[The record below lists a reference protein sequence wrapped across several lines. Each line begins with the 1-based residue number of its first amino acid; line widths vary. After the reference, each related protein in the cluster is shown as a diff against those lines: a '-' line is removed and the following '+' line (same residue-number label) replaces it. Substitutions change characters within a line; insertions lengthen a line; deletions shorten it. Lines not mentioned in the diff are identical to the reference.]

1 MPPTRSRGARAAAA
15 LVVAAAVFGGWAL
28 VHDGAGPLPDPQRC
42 VATAGGNTASVD
54 LDQARNASTIAAV
67 AVRRGLPARAVSIAL
82 AAAFQESGLRNLD
95 HGDRDSLGLF
105 QQRPS
110 QGWGTARQVRNPVH
124 AANRFYDALEQVSG
138 YQQMAIADA
147 AQRVQRSAFGGA
159 YAGHEADARS
169 LASALTGY
177 SAAAIS
183 CVVDLPA
190 TPGTPGRVVAALATA
205 FGRLGP
211 ASIGAGGLGPAG
223 VRAAH
228 NGKALAL
235 RIGGPVVSR
244 ERRGWVLAS
253 YLVANAARL
262 SIREI
267 SFAGRVWVA
276 GDASS
281 SGWRHTRGGDA
292 GQASTDQIRVV
303 VA

>member
-1 MPPTRSRGARAAAA
+1 VIAG
-15 LVVAAAVFGGWAL
+15 LVTIAAVLGGWVL
-28 VHDGAGPLPDPQRC
+28 VHDGAGPLPDPQHC
-42 VATAGGNTASVD
+42 VATAGGNSVSVD
-54 LDQARNASTIAAV
+54 LDQARNAATIAAV
-67 AVRRGLPARAVSIAL
+67 AIRRGLPARAVSIAL
-82 AAAFQESGLRNLD
+82 AAAFQESGLHNLD

-110 QGWGTARQVRNPVH
+110 QGWGTPRQVRNPVH

-183 CVVDLPA
+183 CVVDFPA
-190 TPGTPGRVVAALATA
+190 TPGSPGPVAAALAAA
-205 FGRLGP
+205 FGRSGP
-211 ASIGAGGLGPAG
+211 DGIGAAG
-223 VRAAH
+223 VRTAN
-228 NGKALAL
+228 NGKALTL
-235 RIGGPVVSR
+235 RIGGPAAGR
-244 ERRGWVLAS
+244 ARRGWVLAS

-267 SFAGRVWVA
+267 GYAGRVWTA

-281 SGWRHTRGGDA
+281 SGWRRAAGPDRGGA
-292 GQASTDQIRVV
+292 GRPQIRVV